1 MAYPTPEQL
10 LNDALAAQRR
20 GSVGDAKRLYA
31 SVLKIDPANA
41 SAYGNL
47 AIIAAQEAIFRA
59 RSSFFEAE
67 SRFVPAMP

>member
-1 MAYPTPEQL
+1 MAHPTPEQL

-31 SVLKIDPANA
+31 SVLNIDPANA

-47 AIIAAQEAIFRA
+47 AIIAAQ
-59 RSSFFEAE
+59 
-67 SRFVPAMP
+67 